1 MSAFSRNLILIGAIL
16 SFQPLAKI
24 FISYLGTNGREQ
36 TERQKLNALA
46 PPSSSLFIPPSNR
59 TEIIVEKSTPS
70 AKILSSIPV
79 PARIGRRGSL
89 INDLIERPTSLDRR
103 NPWCRRSKMAM
114 ATIFGQRIIDG
125 CTILSPGIDN
135 TTGGTPCGDKPR
147 GRTLWWY
154 HQQGLCVSSRWSL
167 LAGLRFSPYLIRA
180 RCVSFL
186 MNIASSCDDANMVN
200 MTTRTP
206 CPDERRQ

>member
-1 MSAFSRNLILIGAIL
+1 M

-24 FISYLGTNGREQ
+24 FISYLGTKKKE
-36 TERQKLNALA
+36 LA
-46 PPSSSLFIPPSNR
+46 GNKFGFRTRAGTDRASKTQRSGSPFFIPPSNC
-59 TEIIVEKSTPS
+59 TEIVVEKSTPS
-70 AKILSSIPV
+70 AKILASIPA
-79 PARIGRRGSL
+79 PAPIGRRGSL